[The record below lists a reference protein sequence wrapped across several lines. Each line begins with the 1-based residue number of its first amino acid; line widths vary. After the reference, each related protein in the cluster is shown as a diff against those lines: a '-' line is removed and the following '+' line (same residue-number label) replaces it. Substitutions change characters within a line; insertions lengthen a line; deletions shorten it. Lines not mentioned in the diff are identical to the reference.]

1 MFGSGFKVTFCY
13 FIKLFLKSYGLFDF
27 YTLQRALGYYEVAEL
42 SSSQN
47 AKNLL
52 AREEESRKQNTEA
65 ADVTMYKPDF
75 SQMVPFK
82 PKIQWTPGEHIAPG
96 KI

>member
-1 MFGSGFKVTFCY
+1 MLLYNY
-13 FIKLFLKSYGLFDF
+13 FLIFVFNDSLK
-27 YTLQRALGYYEVAEL
+27 RALGYYEVAEL

-52 AREEESRKQNTEA
+52 AREEESRKQSSEA

-96 KI
+96 KVSTKYF